1 MHIAIYMNIVI
12 QYKFH
17 VRVTPLCKGTKTL
30 LTACMHSYAYLLHSA
45 IVEVLMRVS
54 TSAFKD
60 HPFNKVTYLFCSLF
74 SLV

>member
-30 LTACMHSYAYLLHSA
+30 LTACMHSYA
-45 IVEVLMRVS
+45 
-54 TSAFKD
+54 
-60 HPFNKVTYLFCSLF
+60 
-74 SLV
+74 